1 MNRFSNP
8 FYMFVPSL
16 ILQWAEVCTDK
27 EALCFLRS
35 RFLWYLISIDTFLHP
50 PFIPVF
56 YLLCTEW
63 PLTPVSSSECHSTFL
78 SGVYIFCYF
87 WLTILLFW
95 VSVAI
100 QARRKPVQAPVKN
113 LFRFPQLKI
122 FTLNRKDHLSIAVK
136 FGLGLKEG
144 LIFTNDI
151 EWYWIESQKYSQAP
165 RAPLWVLQVPVIC
178 TSSPPPLVR
187 TVAISSHNT
196 LKKFPAIA
204 MPSVVDGEHF
214 LLICYVLPFF
224 FICLDAIFG
233 CQQNIISQPSC
244 VVIHLLHPDSS

>member
-100 QARRKPVQAPVKN
+100 QARREPVQAPVKN

-122 FTLNRKDHLSIAVK
+122 FTLNRKDHLSIAVR

-178 TSSPPPLVR
+178 TSPPPP
-187 TVAISSHNT
+187 T
-196 LKKFPAIA
+196 L
-204 MPSVVDGEHF
+204 
-214 LLICYVLPFF
+214 
-224 FICLDAIFG
+224 
-233 CQQNIISQPSC
+233 
-244 VVIHLLHPDSS
+244 